1 MHSKTQVVAHEKET
15 QERQKHNLD
24 EGQKGLQRQPRQK
37 VGKDS
42 IVIGCILAQ
51 KTGLSSGKTISV
63 GNAVPNMATML
74 VITTAPNID
83 CVFTGSDMSLSP
95 TRKKDETR
103 QDAHKGS

>member
-1 MHSKTQVVAHEKET
+1 MRFTVTGTLLPDRKQKVTY
-15 QERQKHNLD
+15 QKHNLD
-24 EGQKGLQRQPRQK
+24 KGQKGLQRQPRQK

-83 CVFTGSDMSLSP
+83 CVF
-95 TRKKDETR
+95 
-103 QDAHKGS
+103 